1 MRARIATT
9 IMLLIVSAILI
20 ADPGA
25 KSLAA
30 EAEAAG
36 KAPGFTL
43 ASFDGKQT
51 SLADHAG
58 KIVVLEW
65 FNDECPFVQYHYEK
79 ASTMIELA
87 NRYKDK
93 DVVWLA
99 INSTSHT
106 TVQQNKDYAAKHE
119 LPYPILD
126 DRSGAVGR
134 AYGAKTTPHIYII
147 DAKGT
152 IAYSGAIDNAPLG
165 KSKNGVINYVDK
177 ALAELTVGQSVTTAT
192 TEPYGCNVKY
202 RKAPEFSLSTFDGK
216 DVSLSD
222 YEGKIVVLEWFN
234 DECPF
239 VKYHYGKPK
248 TMVELANK
256 YKDKD
261 VVWLAVNSTAHATVE
276 QNKDFAAANEL
287 PYPMLDDRL
296 GAVGRAYSAKTTP
309 HIYIIDKNG
318 MIAYTGAVDNSP
330 LGKTMGDPVNY
341 VDLALAELTTGKP
354 VSTPATKPYGCNVKY
369 RKAPPFELKSFD
381 DKWFKLVDYE
391 GKIVVLE
398 WFNDECPFVRYHYE
412 KASTMIDLAN
422 KYKDKDVVWLA
433 VNSTA
438 HTTPQQNKDFTR
450 KYELPYPILD
460 DRPGT
465 VGKMYHASSTPH
477 MFIIDAKGMIVY
489 SGAIDNAP
497 LGKKKDGVVNYVDEA
512 LRHITKGRTVTIA
525 ATKSYGCNV
534 KYAP

>member
-1 MRARIATT
+1 MI
-9 IMLLIVSAILI
+9 LLVSAILI
-20 ADPGA
+20 AGP
-25 KSLAA
+25 
-30 EAEAAG
+30 EAELPAAKAESAG
-36 KAPGFTL
+36 KAPAFML
-43 ASFDGKQT
+43 NSFGGKQI
-51 SLADHAG
+51 SLADYAG

-87 NRYKDK
+87 NKYKDK
-93 DVVWLA
+93 DIVWLA

-106 TVQQNKDYAAKHE
+106 TIQQNKDIAAKYK

-134 AYGAKTTPHIYII
+134 AYRAKTTPHIYII
-147 DAKGT
+147 DAKGA
-152 IAYSGAIDNAPLG
+152 IAYNGAIDNSPLG
-165 KSKNGVINYVDK
+165 RNKDNVVNYVDRT
-177 ALAELTVGQSVTTAT
+177 LAELTAGKAVTTT
-192 TEPYGCNVKY
+192 STEPYGCNVKY
-202 RKAPEFSLSTFDGK
+202 RKAPEFSLRTFDGK

-239 VKYHYGKPK
+239 VKYHYGKPN

-256 YKDKD
+256 YKGKD
-261 VVWLAVNSTAHATVE
+261 VVWLAVNSTAHATAE
-276 QNKDFAAANEL
+276 QNKDFAATHKL
-287 PYPMLDDRL
+287 PYPILDDRL
-296 GAVGRAYSAKTTP
+296 GTVGRAYNAKTTP

-330 LGKTMGDPVNY
+330 LGKAAGNPANY
-341 VDLALAELTTGKP
+341 VDLALAELTNGKP

-369 RKAPPFELKSFD
+369 RKAPPFELRTFD
-381 DKWFKLVDYE
+381 DKQVKLSDYE
-391 GKIVVLE
+391 GKIVALE
-398 WFNDECPFVRYHYE
+398 WFNDECPFVKYHYE

-438 HTTPQQNKDFTR
+438 HTTPQQNKDFAR
-450 KYELPYPILD
+450 KYKLPYPILD

-465 VGKMYHASSTPH
+465 VGKIYAARSTPH
-477 MFIIDAKGMIVY
+477 MFVIDAKGMIVY
-489 SGAIDNAP
+489 SGAIDNSP
-497 LGKKKDGVVNYVDEA
+497 LGKRKEGVVNYVDEA
-512 LRHITKGRTVTIA
+512 LKQLPKGRTIA
-525 ATKSYGCNV
+525 IPATKPYGCNV